1 MHKLLLR
8 LWKHLSRKKKLH
20 FSSFFMLMLIGS
32 MLEVVSLS
40 SILPFLAAITDI
52 NSIKAYPFISDILAY
67 YHLTEPKQVV
77 LLLTVVFIAAIL
89 ISGGT
94 RLLLLFLGTKLS
106 FSSGHELSVDIY
118 RRTLSQTYESHT
130 NRNSSEII
138 AGISTKVSSVTMI
151 LKNSVLLLNSFV
163 LIIIVSVALI
173 LLNPIIA
180 ILSAVSF
187 IIFYGLVTWLVH
199 GKLKVNSNH
208 ISTESTK
215 AIKIVQEGMNGIRD
229 IILDSSQNLYCAM
242 FSKSD
247 LKLKNAQSSNI
258 FIAASPKFLMESFG
272 MIVVAMIAFSLYSTD
287 NSFANSLPFLGALA
301 IGAQRMLPAAQQSFS
316 AWSSITGA
324 KYVLIDVLE
333 LLDQSELII
342 SPETDIKPL
351 PLKSTIELTNLS
363 FRYNINQ
370 HNALSNVNIKIEKG
384 TKVAFIGSTGSGK
397 STAIDLIMGLLKPTT
412 GHIAIDGLILKDKYL
427 RNWQKSISHVP
438 QSVFLSDTTIEK
450 NIIFDTHANTK
461 DSKLLENVLDQAQ
474 LLDFVKNKQKKYNTN
489 VGESGVNLSGGQI
502 QRIGIAR
509 ALYKKA
515 NILVLDEATSA
526 LDSITEKRVLKAI
539 SENNKDLTI
548 IIVTHRLSTIKNCDV
563 IYEFEEGKVISQG
576 TYDELLNSSVS
587 FEKMT
592 KT

>member
-8 LWKHLSRKKKLH
+8 LWKHLSRKKKLN
-20 FSSFFMLMLIGS
+20 FFSFFILMLIGS
-32 MLEVVSLS
+32 ALEVISLS

-89 ISGGT
+89 ISSGT

-151 LKNSVLLLNSFV
+151 LQNSVLLLNSFV

-187 IIFYGLVTWLVH
+187 IIFYGLVTLLVRR
-199 GKLKVNSNH
+199 KLKVNSTH

-215 AIKIVQEGMNGIRD
+215 IIKIVQEGMNGIRD
-229 IILDSSQNLYCAM
+229 IILNSSQNLYCAT

-258 FIAASPKFLMESFG
+258 FISASPKFLMESFG
-272 MIVVAMIAFSLYSTD
+272 MVVIAMIAFSLYSTD
-287 NSFANSLPFLGALA
+287 NNIANSLPFLGALA
-301 IGAQRMLPAAQQSFS
+301 IGAQRMLPAAQQTFS
-316 AWSSITGA
+316 AWSNITGA
-324 KYVLIDVLE
+324 KNVLIDVLK

-342 SPETDIKPL
+342 LPETDIKPL

-370 HNALSNVNIKIEKG
+370 HNSLSNVNIKIEKG

-412 GHIAIDGLILKDKYL
+412 GHIAIDGLILNDKYL

-474 LLDFVKNKQKKYNTN
+474 LLDFVKNRQKKYNTN

-515 NILVLDEATSA
+515 SILVLDEATSA

-539 SENNKDLTI
+539 SENNKSLTI

-576 TYDELLNSSVS
+576 TYDELLNSSVT